1 MVVPAFLPGG
11 ESVKITEEEVLHI
24 SRLARLILSPDE
36 IRKYQKEM
44 SAILDYMDML
54 KELDTTGIEPTF
66 HTQSITNALRED
78 EVVPSQDRADALL
91 NAPKTHDGSV
101 VVPKVIE

>member
-1 MVVPAFLPGG
+1 LFSDLRPG
-11 ESVKITEEEVLHI
+11 EQVKITEEEVLHV
-24 SRLARLILSPDE
+24 SRLARLTLLPE
-36 IRKYQKEM
+36 EVARYRKEL

-54 KELDTTGIEPTF
+54 KEPDTSGIEPTF

-78 EVVPSQDRADALL
+78 EVVPSQDRRDALL
-91 NAPKTHDGSV
+91 NAPKTHDGAV

>member
-1 MVVPAFLPGG
+1 LIQGFGRE
-11 ESVKITEEEVLHI
+11 ESVKITKEEVLHV
-24 SRLARLILSPDE
+24 SRLARLTLLPDE
-36 IRKYQKEM
+36 ISRYRKEL

-54 KELDTTGIEPTF
+54 KELDTSGIEPTF

-78 EVVPSQDRADALL
+78 EVIPSQDRGNALL
-91 NAPKTHDGSV
+91 NAPKTHDGAI